1 MNIPPP
7 QLIPIRTDEYPT
19 PAKRPQYS
27 VLSNR
32 KLFER
37 FAVRLPGW
45 QDALDEVFRALN
57 ASGVTQ
63 TK

>member
-1 MNIPPP
+1 MNIPSPE
-7 QLIPIRTDEYPT
+7 LIPIRTDEYPT

-32 KLFER
+32 KLFEK
-37 FAVRLPGW
+37 FAVCLPRW

-57 ASGVTQ
+57 A
-63 TK
+63 